1 MTVIEK
7 VELTTITA
15 FMVFFILLR
24 HRLPTPSSH
33 ATLILSLSS
42 LLLLQGLI
50 RDLICLVQ
58 LNKSVT
64 HAQTRMVFGLCVES
78 FVGIV
83 GVMTGAFW
91 MFAFAYTALQI
102 STIPIFNITSMR
114 LGIVQIVEM
123 EVRLVLVVIRVVG
136 TQTATLLGEKELI
149 LIYPDGK
156 ALQIA
161 ST

>member
-50 RDLICLVQ
+50 RDLIYLVQ
-58 LNKSVT
+58 LNKST
-64 HAQTRMVFGLCVES
+64 ANAQTRMVFGLCVES

-102 STIPIFNITSMR
+102 SFF
-114 LGIVQIVEM
+114 LWGL
-123 EVRLVLVVIRVVG
+123 LVLSVLIAGFLTKDYVIDLS
-136 TQTATLLGEKELI
+136 ALK
-149 LIYPDGK
+149 IYKDVDHANVIVSRKK
-156 ALQIA
+156 A
-161 ST
+161 